1 MMVIMMTVVIQL
13 STTDVKAALPSIIIQ
28 IHKIKQNDY

>member
-1 MMVIMMTVVIQL
+1 MTVVIQL
-13 STTDVKAALPSIIIQ
+13 STADVKAALPSIIQ